1 MARLLPYDGSE
12 EPRRHHIRPG
22 GKLMNRLL
30 LALMLLGIL
39 LAGCSEKT
47 TAPVIHPPA
56 APRGLFSVTGD
67 TEVTLVWLAN
77 TEADVVG
84 YRIYEGPCGGLD
96 CEYTRIAAIPAPAGA
111 EYVEYVVTGL
121 ANGATRFFAVAAV
134 NRAGAEGDL
143 SYDDVFDTPR
153 PAGTGLVL
161 NNFLLYGTN
170 VGYDFSAFART
181 NSANLPTDIFFGF
194 YEDTT
199 GFIHQQIFVPD
210 YSTDIQDAGY
220 VASLDAVD
228 FAPDSESG
236 WSPSGTVEA
245 VVGHAYVVLTRDN
258 HFAKFRVTAAGP
270 TQVTLD
276 WAYQVDAGN
285 RELTAKPSV
294 EAGASQRRPVV
305 WLRR

>member
-1 MARLLPYDGSE
+1 
-12 EPRRHHIRPG
+12 
-22 GKLMNRLL
+22 MNRLL
-30 LALMLLGIL
+30 LLPLVTLGIL
-39 LAGCSEKT
+39 LTGCSEKI
-47 TAPVIHPPA
+47 TAPVIPPS

-67 TEVTLVWLAN
+67 REVTLVWLAN

-84 YRIYEGPCGGLD
+84 YRIYEGPCGGAD

-111 EYVEYVVTGL
+111 DYVEYAVTGL
-121 ANGATRFFAVAAV
+121 TNGETRFFAVAAV
-134 NRAGAEGDL
+134 NRAGVESDL

-153 PAGTGLVL
+153 PAGTDLVL
-161 NNFLLYGTN
+161 RNFLVYGTN

-181 NSANLPTDIFFGF
+181 NSADPPTDVFFGF

-220 VASLDAVD
+220 VSSLDAVD

-245 VVGHAYVVLTRDN
+245 IVGHAYVVWTRDD
-258 HFAKFRVTAAGP
+258 HFAKFRITAVGS
-270 TQVTLD
+270 TEVVLD
-276 WAYQVDAGN
+276 WAYQLDPGN
-285 RELTAKPSV
+285 RELKAKPAV
-294 EAGASQRRPVV
+294 EEGAGQRRPVV
-305 WLRR
+305 WLPR

>member
-1 MARLLPYDGSE
+1 MNRFLLP
-12 EPRRHHIRPG
+12 
-22 GKLMNRLL
+22 LM
-30 LALMLLGIL
+30 ALGIL

-47 TAPVIHPPA
+47 TAPVIPPA

-77 TEADVVG
+77 TEADVVS

-111 EYVEYVVTGL
+111 DYVEYVVTGL
-121 ANGATRFFAVAAV
+121 ANGHTSFYAVAAV

-161 NNFLLYGTN
+161 NSYRTYDAN
-170 VGYDFSAFART
+170 VGYDFSAFAHT
-181 NSANLPTDIFFGF
+181 DTTIVPTDIFFGHF
-194 YEDTT
+194 VDSMGYVY
-199 GFIHQQIFVPD
+199 QQIFVPD
-210 YSTDIQDAGY
+210 YWTNIQDAGY
-220 VASLDAVD
+220 VSSLDAVD
-228 FAPDSESG
+228 FAPGPESG

-245 VVGHAYVVLTRDN
+245 IVGHAYVVWTRDD
-258 HFAKFRVTAAGP
+258 HFAKFRVTQVTP

-276 WAYQVDAGN
+276 WAYQVAPGN
-285 RELTAKPSV
+285 RELKAKPAT
-294 EAGASQRRPVV
+294 EEGASQRRPLV
-305 WLRR
+305 WLRK

>member
-1 MARLLPYDGSE
+1 
-12 EPRRHHIRPG
+12 
-22 GKLMNRLL
+22 MNRLL
-30 LALMLLGIL
+30 LPLMALGIL

-47 TAPVIHPPA
+47 TAPVIPPA

-67 TEVTLVWLAN
+67 GEVTLVWLAN
-77 TEADVVG
+77 TETNVVA
-84 YRIYEGPCGGLD
+84 YRIYEGPCGGVD

-121 ANGATRFFAVAAV
+121 TNGETRFFAVAAV
-134 NRAGAEGDL
+134 NRGGAESDL

-153 PAGTGLVL
+153 PAGTGLAL
-161 NNFLLYGTN
+161 NNFMVYVTN

-181 NSANLPTDIFFGF
+181 STIGPPADIFFGY

-210 YSTDIQDAGY
+210 YDTDIQDAGW
-220 VASLDAVD
+220 VSSLDAVD
-228 FAPDSESG
+228 FAPDEESG

-245 VVGHAYVVLTRDN
+245 IAGHAYVVWTRDN
-258 HFAKFRVTAAGP
+258 HFAKFRVTAVGP

-285 RELTAKPSV
+285 RELKAKPAT
-294 EAGASQRRPVV
+294 EEGATQRRPIV
-305 WLRR
+305 WLGE